1 MFGKKII
8 FSCTLISAIIF
19 LLWGVLTINL
29 IVTDAFNS
37 MDNERYIVNYDD
49 IKEKVGVDLKSFSND
64 NAFLKSYNS
73 KEGLI
78 IGLGKYFINLDT
90 NVVTK
95 IFSRGFYFITDTVKT
110 INNYVYDIFY

>member
-1 MFGKKII
+1 MGKKII

-19 LLWGVLTINL
+19 LLWGILTVNL
-29 IVTDAFNS
+29 IVTEAFNS
-37 MDNERYIVNYDD
+37 IDNERYVVNYDE

-78 IGLGKYFINLDT
+78 IGVGKYFINLDT
-90 NVVTK
+90 NAVTK
-95 IFSRGFYFITDTVKT
+95 IFSSGFHFITDTVNT
-110 INNYVYDIFY
+110 INNCVYDIFY